1 MNKNFVAYQKLKLSD
16 ARKFKAG
23 EYVVVVD
30 GKLFRKG
37 KNLVEIL
44 NEAQKRHPQ
53 DTPLVAKV
61 PHKGVFIFFYD

>member
-23 EYVVVVD
+23 EYVVIVG

-37 KNLVEIL
+37 KNLVKIL
-44 NEAQKRHPQ
+44 NEAQKKHPK
-53 DTPLVAKV
+53 DIPLISKV
-61 PHKGVFIFFYD
+61 PHSGIFIYSN